1 MGMQTD
7 VLMTQPLG
15 ATVGNTFKQQNAT
28 VLGPC
33 RIKAIYGTS
42 AAAAGTVVLYD
53 GASTAGKPIG
63 TISTPTAASAGTFY
77 ILMPGEGIKVN
88 NGVFAVIT
96 NVDSALL
103 IYG

>member
-1 MGMQTD
+1 MMQTD

-15 ATVGNTFKQQNAT
+15 SSNTFKMQNGT

-53 GASTAGKPIG
+53 GSNSSGKPIG
-63 TISTPTAASAGTFY
+63 TISTPTAANQGTFW
-77 ILMPGEGIKVN
+77 ILMPGEGVLAKT
-88 NGVFAVIT
+88 GLYAVLT
-96 NVDSALL
+96 NVDSAMV

>member
-7 VLMTQPLG
+7 VLLTQPLG
-15 ATVGNTFKQQNAT
+15 ATAGNTFKMQNGN

-42 AAAAGTVVLYD
+42 ATAAGTVVLYD
-53 GASTAGKPIG
+53 GASTAGKAIG
-63 TISTPTAASAGTFY
+63 TISTPTAASAGTYY
-77 ILMPGEGIKVN
+77 ILMPGEGIKIST
-88 NGVFAVIT
+88 GVYAVIT
-96 NVDSALL
+96 NVDSAML

>member
-7 VLMTQPLG
+7 VLLTQPLG
-15 ATVGNTFKQQNAT
+15 SSNTFKMQNGN
-28 VLGPC
+28 VLKSC

-53 GASTAGKPIG
+53 GSDNTGKAIG
-63 TISTPTAASAGTFY
+63 TISTPTAANQGTY
-77 ILMPGEGIKVN
+77 YLLLPGEGIKVT
-88 NGVFAVIT
+88 NGVYAAIT
-96 NVDSALL
+96 NVDSVML

>member
-15 ATVGNTFKQQNAT
+15 ASNTFKIQSGA

-42 AAAAGTVVLYD
+42 ALAAGTVVLYD
-53 GASTAGKPIG
+53 GVDDTGKPIG
-63 TISTPTAASAGTFY
+63 TISTPTAANAGTY
-77 ILMPGEGIKVN
+77 YLLMPGEGVVVRT
-88 NGVFAVIT
+88 GVYATIT
-96 NVDSALL
+96 NVDSAMI

>member
-1 MGMQTD
+1 MQTD
-7 VLMTQPLG
+7 VLLTQPLG
-15 ATVGNTFKQQNAT
+15 VTAGNTFKMQNGT

-53 GASTAGKPIG
+53 GTDTNGKAIG
-63 TISTPTAASAGTFY
+63 TISTPTAANGGTYY

-88 NGVFAVIT
+88 TGVYAVIT
-96 NVDSALL
+96 SVDSAML

>member
-1 MGMQTD
+1 MMQTD
-7 VLMTQPLG
+7 VLLTQPLG
-15 ATVGNTFKQQNAT
+15 VTVGNTFKMQNGN

-53 GASTAGKPIG
+53 GTSTGGKPIG
-63 TISTPTAASAGTFY
+63 TISTPTAANGGTYY
-77 ILMPGEGIKVN
+77 ILMPGEGIRVDV
-88 NGVFAVIT
+88 GVFAVIT
-96 NVDSALL
+96 NVDSAML

>member
-1 MGMQTD
+1 MAMQTD

-15 ATVGNTFKQQNAT
+15 ASATFKIQGGG

-42 AAAAGTVVLYD
+42 AALAGTVALFD
-53 GASTAGKPIG
+53 GTSVAGKELG
-63 TISTPTAASAGTFY
+63 TISTPTAANQGTFY
-77 ILMPGEGIKVN
+77 ILMPGQ
-88 NGVFAVIT
+88 GVRASSGVYATIT
-96 NVDSALL
+96 NVDSVML

>member
-1 MGMQTD
+1 MAMQTD

-15 ATVGNTFKQQNAT
+15 ATAGNTFKQQNGS

-33 RIKAIYGTS
+33 RIKGIYGTS
-42 AAAAGTVVLYD
+42 ATAAGTVVLYD
-53 GASTAGKPIG
+53 GSSTAGKPLG
-63 TISTPTAASAGTFY
+63 TISTPTAANGGTYY
-77 ILMPGEGIKVN
+77 ILMPGEGVRVD
-88 NGVFAVIT
+88 NGVYAVIT

>member
-7 VLMTQPLG
+7 VLLTQPLG
-15 ATVGNTFKQQNAT
+15 TSNTFKMQSGS

-53 GASTAGKPIG
+53 GANNSGAPIG
-63 TISTPTAASAGTFY
+63 TISTPKAADGGTFY
-77 ILMPGEGIKVN
+77 VLMPGEGVRVN
-88 NGVFAVIT
+88 VGVYAALT
-96 NVDSALL
+96 NVDSVLL

>member
-1 MGMQTD
+1 MAMQTD
-7 VLMTQPLG
+7 VLLTQPLG
-15 ATVGNTFKQQNAT
+15 SSNTFKTQSGA

-53 GASTAGKPIG
+53 GSSSSGSPIG
-63 TISTPTAASAGTFY
+63 TISTPTAANAGTYY
-77 ILMPGEGIKVN
+77 ILMPGEGIRVN
-88 NGVFAVIT
+88 NGVYAAIT
-96 NVDSALL
+96 NVDSAML

>member
-7 VLMTQPLG
+7 VLLTQPLG
-15 ATVGNTFKQQNAT
+15 SSNTFKMQNGN

-53 GASTAGKPIG
+53 GTDNTGKAIG
-63 TISTPTAASAGTFY
+63 TISTPTAASQGTY
-77 ILMPGEGIKVN
+77 YLLLPGEGIKVN
-88 NGVFAVIT
+88 TGVYAAIT
-96 NVDSALL
+96 NVDSAML

>member
-15 ATVGNTFKQQNAT
+15 SSNTFKTQSGA

-33 RIKAIYGTS
+33 RIKAIYGT
-42 AAAAGTVVLYD
+42 AATAAGTVVLYD
-53 GASTAGKPIG
+53 GSDSTGAPIG
-63 TISTPTAASAGTFY
+63 TISTPAAANQGTY
-77 ILMPGEGIKVN
+77 WLLMPGEGIRART
-88 NGVFAVIT
+88 GVYAALT
-96 NVDSALL
+96 NVDSVVL

>member
-7 VLMTQPLG
+7 VLLTQPLG
-15 ATVGNTFKQQNAT
+15 TSNTFKMQSGA
-28 VLGPC
+28 VLKTC

-53 GASTAGKPIG
+53 GSNDTGKPIG
-63 TISTPTAASAGTFY
+63 TISTPTAANAGTFY
-77 ILMPGEGIKVN
+77 LLLPGEGIKVD
-88 NGVFAVIT
+88 NGVYATIT
-96 NVDSALL
+96 NVDSAML

>member
-1 MGMQTD
+1 MMQTD
-7 VLMTQPLG
+7 VLLTQPLG
-15 ATVGNTFKQQNAT
+15 TSNTFKVQGGA

-53 GASTAGKPIG
+53 GSDTNGKPIG
-63 TISTPTAASAGTFY
+63 TISTPKAADGGTYY
-77 ILMPGEGIKVN
+77 ILMPGEGIVVRT
-88 NGVFAVIT
+88 GVYATIT
-96 NVDSALL
+96 NVDSVML

>member
-7 VLMTQPLG
+7 VLLTQPLG
-15 ATVGNTFKQQNAT
+15 SSNTFKMQSGS

-53 GASTAGKPIG
+53 GTSSSGNPIG
-63 TISTPTAASAGTFY
+63 TISTPTAANAGTYY
-77 ILMPGEGIKVN
+77 ILMPGEGIKVST
-88 NGVFAVIT
+88 GVYATIT
-96 NVDSALL
+96 NVDSVML